1 MTYATATDMIDNF
14 TEAELVELTNRADPA
29 ATTISTDVL
38 DQALAEA
45 AAEMDAYIGARYD
58 LAAVQAITPPP
69 SNLVRLNCDIARY
82 RLDADCT
89 REPVIQR
96 YEDAIKFLKNLVKG
110 LVNLALPSTEEDDA
124 LTGTTPTVA
133 RPPRTFTPDTMR
145 GF

>member
-1 MTYATATDMIDNF
+1 MAYAVAQDMIDNF
-14 TEAELVELTNRADPA
+14 TEAELVELTNRAAPT
-29 ATTISTDVL
+29 ATTIATDVL
-38 DQALAEA
+38 EQALAEA

-58 LAAVQAITPPP
+58 LAAVQALAPTP

-96 YEDAIKFLKNLVKG
+96 YEDAIKFLRDLVKG
-110 LVNLALPSTEEDDA
+110 LVSLGLDDESA
-124 LTGTTPTVA
+124 TTTGGAAPTRATPTRV
-133 RPPRTFTPDTMR
+133 FTQDTMR